1 MLHKYTFSV
10 IYYVKH
16 IQTGIERLRQSVC
29 PIDPL
34 QQRCPAGLLLSAMQA
49 GDVSLQLPALA
60 PHTSCRLRSM
70 AHTHT
75 HTFNG
80 PFSVTT
86 RVSRYQSG
94 FY

>member
-34 QQRCPAGLLLSAMQA
+34 QQQWPAGLLLSAVQA
-49 GDVSLQLPALA
+49 GDVS
-60 PHTSCRLRSM
+60 
-70 AHTHT
+70 
-75 HTFNG
+75 
-80 PFSVTT
+80 
-86 RVSRYQSG
+86 
-94 FY
+94 